1 MATCKDCIHH
11 GVCGGFTPTDLDHD
25 VFDYCREGRTDEIL
39 DIEQRCN
46 HFADKSRLIELPC
59 KAGDVVY
66 FPLPDGDCETYVDV
80 GAVFAIGVDALH
92 TMWISARYESGL
104 KYYHTSEDF
113 GKTVF
118 LTREEAEAALA
129 ERMEDET

>member
-1 MATCKDCIHH
+1 MVTCKDCLHNH
-11 GVCGGFTPTDLDHD
+11 VCALWRAQAGQDAKSWSDSD
-25 VFDYCREGRTDEIL
+25 DWDCDY
-39 DIEQRCN
+39 
-46 HFADKSRLIELPC
+46 FADKSRFIELPC
-59 KAGDVVY
+59 KVGDVVY
-66 FPLPDGDCETYVDV
+66 FLLPDGDCETYVDV

-129 ERMEDET
+129 ERMKENG